1 MKTKRSLKVMVLAA
15 LTATLSAGTAFAGD
29 LTASSASASFNTS
42 QNIDKGAITL
52 QEMSGLYIYENYL
65 YGIRIN
71 GAELRKYMEHA
82 ASFYGTTPDYNYDMI
97 QGVDYTIDM
106 NQPVGHRI
114 MKLQYQGKDVK
125 DTDTFTMAINDYR
138 MNGGS
143 GYMAAMGY
151 TDGRKPE
158 VVFDSMRKYGD
169 DGQMRALMIQYVKD
183 KGTITPTCDHNWSVI
198 PKK

>member
-1 MKTKRSLKVMVLAA
+1 
-15 LTATLSAGTAFAGD
+15 
-29 LTASSASASFNTS
+29 
-42 QNIDKGAITL
+42 
-52 QEMSGLYIYENYL
+52 
-65 YGIRIN
+65 
-71 GAELRKYMEHA
+71 
-82 ASFYGTTPDYNYDMI
+82 
-97 QGVDYTIDM
+97 
-106 NQPVGHRI
+106 
-114 MKLQYQGKDVK
+114 
-125 DTDTFTMAINDYR
+125 MAINDYR